1 MDRTSNTCRPW
12 LLATAA
18 GLAFSTSALAQVNN
32 PEVEPNEVKGT
43 ATVAASGGGG
53 MANMDFIT
61 GNSTGSSTS
70 TAGAASADTFRVK
83 TAGAALGIY
92 RHRLQIT
99 TTGTSGH
106 GGTIRGLSQGSTG
119 IGTGDNTFQSSST
132 LTTPTR
138 FNQWYGFG
146 KGEEI
151 YYRVTGTGS
160 TTSDYVS
167 TLETTPVALSSDILS
182 GVEAGAVTVTSVGQ
196 GHTTDTEVWVY
207 DSNLD
212 AIPGFG
218 NDDEFGTTST
228 QSKVTRTMAAGTYYV
243 AITNFAFANNQAS
256 PSDDDFRTGTV
267 LDFPNAAANSS
278 TSTGVNVAFAFI
290 SPVGTLAVAGTRA
303 GPYDINWVRFAV
315 SPAVTPTNPTITAT
329 TATPSSADNCGTAN
343 IVVTATVSPGAA
355 PPSTGLAVSVDASAV
370 LGGTVNLLD
379 NGVAPDATAGDNVFS
394 GTVTVGAGATV
405 GTQALTFNAVD
416 AELRSATPVNRNVTV
431 TLCPPP
437 PPGCP
442 AGDIVFTLPSMNSFG
457 LQGDAGNSISVQ
469 NTASTATVDK
479 IRFSGRHAEVNT
491 ATLFSEARIRV
502 TAPDGTVYTYGG
514 TGATFTTTTPG
525 TDLRDV
531 TSNEF
536 NLPGGEV
543 ATGNWSFETHEG
555 DTAGADDTGLD
566 AIWNPLCVSLVA
578 VTAPTNPIITATTA
592 SPTSGDNCGSTNIV
606 VTATVAGGLNPPST
620 GLVVQCDATAI
631 SGLLTTLLDNG
642 VAPDATAADGI
653 YSGTVTIGAGAPVGS
668 QNIIFLAQDAELR
681 SATPVNRAIT
691 VVACPPPAPSCP
703 AGDVVFSLPAMNSAG
718 PVGDVGNSIS
728 VQNTAS
734 TQTITKIRFTGRQT
748 EQNLAT
754 VPSEAR
760 LRVTA
765 PDGTI
770 YSYGPFTFSYTV
782 SPIHDVTVFEAVLT
796 GGEVATGNWTFETF
810 ESFDDSGLDAIWNPA
825 CVALVADA
833 IPPSITNDS
842 ETVFGGPSLPIG
854 DEFADISM
862 TVTPG
867 FNPTAAITSVTIDGT
882 AAGLGT
888 IVLTDPELDNVWT
901 ATVDCT
907 GVAGGQ
913 YVLPATVT
921 DALARTGTSNLT
933 LTVQPGVV
941 DLGII
946 GGLNVGTLVDNAPQ
960 TFTGQVSWYAFRVRK
975 PGANPI
981 DLTFMDVT
989 SNGSVLNSTTFTN
1002 DTEIGV
1008 YTDAGALV
1016 ASNDDEGTLASSA
1029 LSFGFASG
1037 NALGGTGFGD
1047 TAPFLGDGLDGNL
1060 APGQYYI
1067 AISGFSTTHGA
1078 TNFGVASTS
1087 SWTGTLDLNFFSNL
1101 SRCNSIDFNGDSIFP
1116 DNQDIIDF
1124 IDVFAGGTCPTGTC
1138 DDIDFNGDGVFPD
1151 NQDIIDYINVF
1162 AGGSCPT

>member
-1 MDRTSNTCRPW
+1 MKEIGMVCTSNMCRPW
-12 LLATAA
+12 LLAAAA
-18 GLAFSTSALAQVNN
+18 GLAFSTSAIAQVNN

-416 AELRSATPVNRNVTV
+416 AELRSATPSNRNVTITV
-431 TLCPPP
+431 CPPP

-442 AGDIVFTLPSMNSFG
+442 T
-457 LQGDAGNSISVQ
+457 
-469 NTASTATVDK
+469 
-479 IRFSGRHAEVNT
+479 
-491 ATLFSEARIRV
+491 
-502 TAPDGTVYTYGG
+502 
-514 TGATFTTTTPG
+514 
-525 TDLRDV
+525 
-531 TSNEF
+531 
-536 NLPGGEV
+536 
-543 ATGNWSFETHEG
+543 
-555 DTAGADDTGLD
+555 
-566 AIWNPLCVSLVA
+566 
-578 VTAPTNPIITATTA
+578 
-592 SPTSGDNCGSTNIV
+592 
-606 VTATVAGGLNPPST
+606 
-620 GLVVQCDATAI
+620 
-631 SGLLTTLLDNG
+631 
-642 VAPDATAADGI
+642 
-653 YSGTVTIGAGAPVGS
+653 
-668 QNIIFLAQDAELR
+668 
-681 SATPVNRAIT
+681 
-691 VVACPPPAPSCP
+691 
-703 AGDVVFSLPAMNSAG
+703 GDVIFSLPAMTSTAAAG
-718 PVGDVGNSIS
+718 GVGNSIS

-734 TQTITKIRFTGRQT
+734 TQIITKLRMTGRYT
-748 EQNLAT
+748 EVNAAT
-754 VPSEAR
+754 IPTEGR

-770 YSYGPFTFSYTV
+770 YNFGPFTFGFTGTEV
-782 SPIHDVTVFEAVLT
+782 PVIADVTTGAPFEAILP
-796 GGEVATGNWTFETF
+796 GGELATGNWTFETF
-810 ESFDDSGLDAIWNPA
+810 ESFDDSGLDGTWSPM
-825 CVALVADA
+825 CVALVAD
-833 IPPSITNDS
+833 
-842 ETVFGGPSLPIG
+842 SLP
-854 DEFADISM
+854 
-862 TVTPG
+862 
-867 FNPTAAITSVTIDGT
+867 PTITSGSGVAFNADSTPVGGTTINVSLTATNGVNPASPVTGVSIDGSS
-882 AAGLGT
+882 AGLGT
-888 IVLTDPELDNVWT
+888 INLVDPETDNIWTGTIDVTGATPGNYTFPVT
-901 ATVDCT
+901 ATDGTRTGSSNFSVRVQGGMIALGTIGTENDGLLVDDFSSGFVGQVQWYSFSTSRTAAET
-907 GVAGGQ
+907 GGVDPDFFFDIDTEGTVIAGSFNGNDSEIAVFNSLGSIEDQ
-913 YVLPATVT
+913 DDEDGSGSASQLTWGDTTNPRPPIGGGSIYNGRDGSLAAGTYYLAISPFNTDYAAPFSATNT
-921 DALARTGTSNLT
+921 STRTGT
-933 LTVQPGVV
+933 
-941 DLGII
+941 
-946 GGLNVGTLVDNAPQ
+946 
-960 TFTGQVSWYAFRVRK
+960 
-975 PGANPI
+975 I
-981 DLTFMDVT
+981 DVNF
-989 SNGSVLNSTTFTN
+989 NTN
-1002 DTEIGV
+1002 IPVCD
-1008 YTDAGALV
+1008 
-1016 ASNDDEGTLASSA
+1016 
-1029 LSFGFASG
+1029 
-1037 NALGGTGFGD
+1037 
-1047 TAPFLGDGLDGNL
+1047 
-1060 APGQYYI
+1060 
-1067 AISGFSTTHGA
+1067 
-1078 TNFGVASTS
+1078 
-1087 SWTGTLDLNFFSNL
+1087 
-1101 SRCNSIDFNGDSIFP
+1101 SIDFNGDGIFP
-1116 DNQDIIDF
+1116 DNQDIIDL
-1124 IDVFAGGTCPTGTC
+1124 IEVFAGGTCPTGTC
-1138 DDIDFNGDGVFPD
+1138 QDLDFNNDGVFPD
-1151 NQDIIDYINVF
+1151 NGDITAFIIAF
-1162 AGGSCPT
+1162 GGGGCP